1 MIDSVSAPTPPGG
14 VLYRG
19 AFSIAA
25 LTAVAIVVFFVI
37 GIADGSVSS
46 FNIVLWL
53 GILAATAAVLL
64 LGRYLRSR
72 GRPGLASA
80 VLAILAVPG
89 LLYGFFLLLVII
101 TQPRWN

>member
-1 MIDSVSAPTPPGG
+1 MNDSSPTPSLAGTI
-14 VLYRG
+14 VYRG
-19 AFSIAA
+19 TFVAAA
-25 LTAVAIVVFFVI
+25 LTAAVIVVFFVV

-64 LGRYLRSR
+64 VGRHLRSR

-89 LLYGFFLLLVII
+89 LLYGLFLLLVII
-101 TQPRWN
+101 AEPRWN

>member
-1 MIDSVSAPTPPGG
+1 MDEPTPAPATPGS
-14 VLYRG
+14 VLFRST
-19 AFSIAA
+19 FAA
-25 LTAVAIVVFFVI
+25 AMLTAAVIVVFFVI

-53 GILAATAAVLL
+53 GILAATVAVLS
-64 LGRYLRSR
+64 LGWFLHSR
-72 GRPGLASA
+72 GKPGLASA

-89 LLYGFFLLLVII
+89 LLYALFLLLVVL

>member
-1 MIDSVSAPTPPGG
+1 MSDSRTTPSPQGNA
-14 VLYRG
+14 LYRST
-19 AFSIAA
+19 FVVAA
-25 LTAVAIVVFFVI
+25 LTAAVVVVFFVI

-53 GILAATAAVLL
+53 GILAATAAILL
-64 LGRYLRSR
+64 LGRYLHSR

-89 LLYGFFLLLVII
+89 LLYGLFLLLVVV